1 MTKKT
6 GSIKWTLL
14 IMALAPIFII
24 SVALVIIAAEISSKG
39 MEQEVLGGLK
49 TTCVA
54 VDAGYHALNS
64 GDYYLA
70 SDGSL
75 MKGDLNLS
83 ADEKIIDTWTAGSEI
98 DVTLFYGD
106 TRKATSLRD
115 VDSGERIVGTK
126 ASDKVIQTVLKE
138 GKEYSTNN
146 VTINRQKYFAYYMPL
161 KNADGSIVGMVF
173 AGEPS
178 ADVEKYISGRIAIV
192 IACAVVMAIISAVI
206 CFLVS
211 IRVAN
216 ATQHARKA
224 MDELAEGNL
233 TLSVD
238 PMLLKRNDELGA
250 MGHAVQDTIDKLKS
264 IVGDIQN
271 SAENVLKAG
280 DDIEQL
286 ASQTSK
292 NADDISSAVDDIS
305 KGAVSQAE
313 EIETATGSVADM
325 GNMIE
330 SIVVNI
336 ETLDQTA
343 EGMKQTGDM
352 ATADIKELRA
362 SNDLTVEAINKV
374 SENVEATDAS
384 VRSIAEAVEII
395 SNIASETNLLSL
407 NASIEAARAG
417 EAGRGFAVVAS
428 EISKLA
434 EESNNSALQISDI
447 IKTLSDNSQTS
458 LEMMEAAKVRLNN
471 QQKQLVETM
480 KQFDQLSAGIK
491 TSKQESEKIN
501 DQAQQCDAARNNV
514 VDIIQNLS
522 AISQENAAATEETN
536 ASMQEL
542 NSTINLMAEDAAKM
556 KALAV
561 ALDEETKFF
570 KIK

>member
-250 MGHAVQDTIDKLKS
+250 MGQAVQDTIDKLKS